1 MKYNIED
8 YLDTKT
14 VIMFSSN
21 TEYEIIKMITES
33 YGGRKFTRPY
43 ERNRDTVNK
52 VSGIKLINITKGQ
65 NYLSVN
71 SREFNIK
78 SYYNVI
84 DFEELEFSDDIIA
97 IMYEKLFELMNKL

>member
-43 ERNRDTVNK
+43 IKSTDGTP
-52 VSGIKLINITKGQ
+52 VSGINLVNITKGQ
-65 NYLSVN
+65 NYLSLSSN
-71 SREFNIK
+71 EFNVRND
-78 SYYNVI
+78 YNLI
-84 DFEELEFSDDIIA
+84 DFEELEFNDEIIA
-97 IMYEKLFELMNKL
+97 LIYEKLFELMNKL